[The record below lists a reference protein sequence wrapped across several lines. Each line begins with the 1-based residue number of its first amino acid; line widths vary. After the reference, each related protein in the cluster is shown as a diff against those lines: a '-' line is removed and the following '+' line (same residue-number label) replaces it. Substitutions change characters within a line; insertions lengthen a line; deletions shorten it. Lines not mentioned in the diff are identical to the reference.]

1 MELKLLGDEMI
12 FETTYTNNNYPIIL
26 KQNALAELNQY
37 LKADE
42 QNIVLIDQD
51 VYRFHKEYIKSHL
64 QDQDIKFLTVM
75 SGEACKQMSYFESLS
90 EKLLSMNITRQS
102 QLIAIGGGATGDF
115 VGFLAATL
123 LRGIDFIQVPTTLL
137 AHDSAIGGKVG
148 INASVGKN
156 LIGAFHRPRAVIY
169 DINFLETLP
178 HIEIRSGYGE
188 IFKHAILNSEADTL
202 HLMDVYPSI
211 KELAQLKNIEDYL
224 KMGIETKLKI
234 VIEDEFEGGVRKH
247 LNLGHT
253 FGHGLEYLT
262 KIAHGEAVMIGILFQ
277 KVINKNRN
285 MYDNTSSV
293 HLFINY
299 LKELGYPLNV
309 LNYAD
314 IEQIFEYMKKD
325 KKNIGQTIQMVL
337 QNGEASFTI
346 ESVSK
351 EEVLDAFK
359 ELKSLI
365 NE

>member
-1 MELKLLGDEMI
+1 MI
-12 FETTYTNNNYPIIL
+12 FKTTYNDNNYPIIL
-26 KQNALAELNQY
+26 KQNALTDIKHY
-37 LKADE
+37 LKENE

-51 VYRFHKEYIKSHL
+51 VYRFHKEYLKEQL
-64 QDQDIKFLTVM
+64 EDDDIKFLTIM
-75 SGEACKQMSYFESLS
+75 SGEVCKQMSYFESIS

-156 LIGAFHRPRAVIY
+156 LIGAFHRPHAVIY
-169 DINFLETLP
+169 DTKFLETLP
-178 HIEIRSGYGE
+178 HTEIRSGYGE
-188 IFKHAILNSEADTL
+188 IYKHAILNSEADTTR
-202 HLMDVYPSI
+202 LMEVYPSI
-211 KELAQLKNIEDYL
+211 KELSQLENIETFL

-253 FGHGLEYLT
+253 FGHGIEYLT

-285 MYDNTSSV
+285 LYDT
-293 HLFINY
+293 LDTIDALINY
-299 LKELGYPLNV
+299 LKELGYPLNI
-309 LNYAD
+309 LNDAD
-314 IEQIFEYMKKD
+314 IELIFEYMKKD
-325 KKNIGQTIQMVL
+325 KKNIGQSIQMVL
-337 QNGEASFTI
+337 QKGEASFTI

-351 EEVLDAFK
+351 DEVLDAFN
-359 ELKSLI
+359 ELKALI